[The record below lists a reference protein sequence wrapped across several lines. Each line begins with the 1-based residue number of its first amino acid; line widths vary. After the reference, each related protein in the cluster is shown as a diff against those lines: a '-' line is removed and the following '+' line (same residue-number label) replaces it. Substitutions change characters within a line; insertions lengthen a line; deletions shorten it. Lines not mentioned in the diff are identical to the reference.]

1 MCTMQDALHRF
12 YNDCSAADQQRY
24 TDLLMLCPVS
34 TQLAPN
40 TQAAYLYCPAMY
52 LYCTNDRAL
61 PLPVQEWM
69 VHNAEMLG
77 CKLASVQCDAGAYM
91 LRRGS
96 DLEAQ
101 VEVLDR
107 QADAVGHSPY
117 ISQPDTPVQLVKR
130 IMSAEFGEAVDM
142 SEQYRERQ
150 MALGEIFQSLVKGV

>member
-1 MCTMQDALHRF
+1 MP
-12 YNDCSAADQQRY
+12 
-24 TDLLMLCPVS
+24 CPVS
-34 TQLAPN
+34 TQLAPT
-40 TQAAYLYCPAMY
+40 TQAADLYCPVMY

-77 CKLASVQCDAGAYM
+77 CKLALVQCDAGAYM

-117 ISQPDTPVQLVKR
+117 VSQPNTLVQLVKR
-130 IMSAEFGEAVDM
+130 IMSVEFGQAEDM
-142 SEQYRERQ
+142 SEQYRERH
-150 MALGEIFQSLVKGV
+150 MALGEIFQSLMKGH

>member
-1 MCTMQDALHRF
+1 MSLACTPQDRCPDIARVPFPQAL
-12 YNDCSAADQQRY
+12 Q
-24 TDLLMLCPVS
+24 
-34 TQLAPN
+34 
-40 TQAAYLYCPAMY
+40 
-52 LYCTNDRAL
+52 
-61 PLPVQEWM
+61 
-69 VHNAEMLG
+69 
-77 CKLASVQCDAGAYM
+77 

-117 ISQPDTPVQLVKR
+117 ISQPDTLVQLVKR

-150 MALGEIFQSLVKGV
+150 MVLGGIFQSLVKGV